1 MSENNMNQ
9 TPNTENGYPQS
20 EYPQSG
26 YPQSQQPFPQSDM
39 PYPMSGYAE
48 EKKSKTWQIAIISI
62 VAVLIIALAT
72 TLIVVLQKKN
82 QQQGMGMMPPPP
94 PPMGT
99 FISISENGST
109 INGQPATIA
118 FYTENGKAY
127 LKLEDISSTAGYDFV
142 REGNQIKLLSQMELA
157 ILEVGSTKVTLQ
169 DQTSKATTSVEILKA
184 PFDKDGDLYIY
195 ARDLSVFM
203 KNTNV
208 SYNSMTGS
216 IDINIGMGGPGM
228 PPPPPQGGMPPQGA
242 QPPQGEQE
250 QQKEKA
256 TDKTEKATETEKK
269 TENSKT
275 ETSKPAAAPQGGG
288 QPPQG
293 APAGQPPKGGPGGPP
308 PQGGP
313 GGPPPQN

>member
-1 MSENNMNQ
+1 MNENNVNQ

-20 EYPQSG
+20 GQPFPQSEQPYPQSG
-26 YPQSQQPFPQSDM
+26 YPQSGYPQSGM

-82 QQQGMGMMPPPP
+82 QQQTGGMMPPPP

-99 FISISENGST
+99 MISISENGST
-109 INGQPATIA
+109 INGQPATID
-118 FYTENGKAY
+118 FFTENGKAY

-142 REGNQIKLLSQMELA
+142 REGNQIKLLSQLELA
-157 ILEVGSTKVTLQ
+157 IIEVGSTKVTLQ
-169 DQTSKATTSVEILKA
+169 DQTSKSTTSVEILKA
-184 PFDKDGDLYIY
+184 PFEKEGDIYIY

-208 SYNSMTGS
+208 SYNSATGS
-216 IDINIGMGGPGM
+216 IDIIINAGM
-228 PPPPPQGGMPPQGA
+228 
-242 QPPQGEQE
+242 
-250 QQKEKA
+250 
-256 TDKTEKATETEKK
+256 
-269 TENSKT
+269 
-275 ETSKPAAAPQGGG
+275 
-288 QPPQG
+288 
-293 APAGQPPKGGPGGPP
+293 GGPGGPP
-308 PQGGP
+308 PGGMPQQGQQPVTAPQQNETVTEEKKADSSKEQETKPADDKQEARPQPPQGSP